1 MNYLNYKSQP
11 FGLSAMLITIFTLS
25 HCLRERKFYH
35 CLTLSVF
42 FKVQFMHRF
51 SQKFLPSSFDQ
62 AWIRNDIRNIGK
74 NKIQLR
80 NNSRLQLPPSRTALT
95 DRLPTFNFPR
105 TWEQFPDEQIKFIRK
120 KIEFDTKLKKFY
132 INDLADS
139 IVCNRLF
146 CPTCSNN

>member
-1 MNYLNYKSQP
+1 MNYLNLKSAIRIICNVNYNSHTETLFEREEILP
-11 FGLSAMLITIFTLS
+11 LPDLIS
-25 HCLRERKFYH
+25 
-35 CLTLSVF
+35 F

-62 AWIRNDIRNIGK
+62 VWIRNDIRNIGK

-80 NNSRLQLPPSRTALT
+80 NNNSGLQLPPSRTALT
-95 DRLPTFNFPR
+95 YRLPTYNFARR
-105 TWEQFPDEQIKFIRK
+105 TDEQIKFIRK
-120 KIEFDTKLKKFY
+120 KIEFNTKLKKFY